1 MLNEQDLM
9 GNASQTSN
17 MLRQTRDPPECSW
30 ATGLASYGIN
40 YADGAVKIAPSFSKA

>member
-17 MLRQTRDPPECSW
+17 MLRQTRDPQSAPGLLGSLH
-30 ATGLASYGIN
+30 TGSIMQIEL
-40 YADGAVKIAPSFSKA
+40 